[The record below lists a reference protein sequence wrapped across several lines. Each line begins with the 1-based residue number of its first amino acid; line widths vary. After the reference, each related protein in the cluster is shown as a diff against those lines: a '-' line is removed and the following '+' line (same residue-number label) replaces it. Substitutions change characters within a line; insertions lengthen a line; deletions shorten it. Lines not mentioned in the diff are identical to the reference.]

1 MSVTDPQAKRR
12 IRRAARVMLLDGA
25 GRLLLFRFTAPGR
38 TPFWATAGGECDPHE
53 DFSDAA
59 RRELFEETGIVAE
72 PGQPIAARG
81 NDFVTFAGEPVTAD
95 ERYFRVVVEAAPL
108 EDIWVDTS
116 GHTELER
123 AVMREHR
130 WFSRSELS
138 AWHEPIF
145 PPELLD
151 LLDREPGVMLTNA

>member
-1 MSVTDPQAKRR
+1 MSVTPAETKRR
-12 IRRAARVMLLDGA
+12 IRRAARVMLFDGG

-38 TPFWATAGGECDPHE
+38 TPFWATAGGECDPGE
-53 DFSDAA
+53 DFIDAA

-72 PGQPIAARG
+72 PGPPIHARG
-81 NDFVTFAGEPVTAD
+81 NDFVTFSGEPVTAD
-95 ERYFRVVVEAAPL
+95 ERYFRVVVEAAPS

-130 WFSRSELS
+130 WFERAELA

-151 LLDREPGVMLTNA
+151 LLDREPLA

>member
-1 MSVTDPQAKRR
+1 MSATQPEAQRR

-38 TPFWATAGGECDPHE
+38 TPFWATAGGECDAGE
-53 DFSDAA
+53 DFIDAA

-72 PGQPIAARG
+72 PGPAVAARG

-95 ERYFRVVVEAAPL
+95 ERYFRVVVEAA
-108 EDIWVDTS
+108 EVDTT

-130 WFSRSELS
+130 WFTRAELA

-151 LLDREPGVMLTNA
+151 LLDREPLP

>member
-1 MSVTDPQAKRR
+1 MSEALPGARRR
-12 IRRAARVMLLDGA
+12 IRRAARVLLFDGA
-25 GRLLLFRFTAPGR
+25 ARLLLFRFTAPGR
-38 TPFWATAGGECDPHE
+38 TPFWATTGGECDPDE
-53 DFSDAA
+53 DYIDAA

-72 PGQPIAARG
+72 PGQPIHARG
-81 NDFVTFAGEPVTAD
+81 NDFVTFDGEPVTAD
-95 ERYFRVVVEAAPL
+95 ERYFRVVVDAA
-108 EDIWVDTS
+108 EVDTS

-130 WFSRSELS
+130 WFSRTELA

-151 LLDREPGVMLTNA
+151 LLDREPPA